1 MRNSF
6 EEALH
11 FRYACKVFDG
21 GKKIPAEELRYILE
35 AARMSPS
42 SFGMEGWKFLVIQD
56 GELKSRL
63 SKTCWNPNK
72 LEDCSDVIVLL
83 NQKNLYSTHPQVK
96 EQFKSRGDMYKQY
109 LKVYSDY
116 LDNWSEEEINCW
128 SSKQAYIA
136 SAFIMMSAAS
146 IKIDSCPIEGFR
158 KDEATKVLDIDT
170 KNWEI
175 SYMIALGY
183 RAEEQPTRNR
193 KDFDDVVEF
202 R

>member
-1 MRNSF
+1 
-6 EEALH
+6 
-11 FRYACKVFDG
+11 
-21 GKKIPAEELRYILE
+21 
-35 AARMSPS
+35 
-42 SFGMEGWKFLVIQD
+42 
-56 GELKSRL
+56 
-63 SKTCWNPNK
+63 
-72 LEDCSDVIVLL
+72 
-83 NQKNLYSTHPQVK
+83 
-96 EQFKSRGDMYKQY
+96 
-109 LKVYSDY
+109 
-116 LDNWSEEEINCW
+116 
-128 SSKQAYIA
+128 
-136 SAFIMMSAAS
+136 MMSAAS